1 MQGCR
6 IASTAA
12 CLFVC
17 NAIIPQKSV
26 FVNTFFEFE
35 PVFCLAMVKMHK
47 NIDFCQKRRYKNYQK
62 FDNIKILLDKF
73 CEYIYNICG

>member
-1 MQGCR
+1 MKKRGYLNETAPSLCR
-6 IASTAA
+6 CYYTAKV
-12 CLFVC
+12 L
-17 NAIIPQKSV
+17 

-35 PVFCLAMVKMHK
+35 HVFCLTMVKMHK